1 MKHIILSLLLFS
13 GVSGAYSQGSNLSI
27 KISSGVSLSNVK
39 TVNEMPE
46 TFGIQAGYAGNLSL
60 KWSFVPNLYIE
71 TQLGPTINGYY
82 YHYEKLFNTLNYQAE
97 TSFLRIQESVK
108 HRNINNNWL
117 LGVGFGEKTFLN
129 LSCGIYY
136 SLYLNSKIIYTNT
149 TYFDPSEYDN
159 FGDPAFPIG
168 LTENS
173 DTEVDRKENISP
185 TDWGIV
191 GQVVLGQ
198 NLNEKLKLILSA
210 GCFVGLKDQVLPL
223 GFLTYSPEH
232 YNRSYIISIGI
243 EMKL

>member
-1 MKHIILSLLLFS
+1 M
-13 GVSGAYSQGSNLSI
+13 
-27 KISSGVSLSNVK
+27 
-39 TVNEMPE
+39 
-46 TFGIQAGYAGNLSL
+46 
-60 KWSFVPNLYIE
+60 
-71 TQLGPTINGYY
+71 
-82 YHYEKLFNTLNYQAE
+82 
-97 TSFLRIQESVK
+97 
-108 HRNINNNWL
+108 
-117 LGVGFGEKTFLN
+117 GVGFGEKIFLN

-136 SLYLNSKIIYTNT
+136 SLYLNSKITYTNT

-173 DTEVDRKENISP
+173 DTEVDRKENLNP

-191 GQVVLGQ
+191 GQVALGQ
-198 NLNEKLKLILSA
+198 NLNEKLILSA